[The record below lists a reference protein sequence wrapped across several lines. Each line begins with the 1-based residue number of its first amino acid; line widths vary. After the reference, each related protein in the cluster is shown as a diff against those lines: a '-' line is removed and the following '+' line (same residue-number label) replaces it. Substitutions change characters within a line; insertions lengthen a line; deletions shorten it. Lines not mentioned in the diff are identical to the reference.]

1 MTCFTRFHAD
11 LCGKVTGG
19 LLLAAVF
26 SPATARAQTQ
36 GDTSWQGAWHWIHE
50 SNDGRLI
57 LLEDWFCG
65 VFGRKDRTVPPPG
78 ELSESQAAEL
88 FRSTAGPMCGPV
100 LVSSTVEDPI
110 ILETVSRIAAR
121 PRNHGSRAI
130 RPTRVEGSKMYSDLL
145 RADGSVSV
153 TWNYN
158 RLDAPGTSPLAGVW
172 ELDSDSW
179 EGIMLITDTQYRYA
193 IGMRER
199 ASFESSSG
207 DLTDEQAAYL
217 YSSYDAQGGTFSVS
231 GDLMTRRPAVAKDPR
246 LQGREIVGSFQ
257 LDGAT
262 LTTEFGETRLT
273 WRRAG

>member
-11 LCGKVTGG
+11 LCGKVTVG

-179 EGIMLITDTQYRYA
+179 EGIMLITDTQYRYGKRPGERGTQRPGA
-193 IGMRER
+193 DQHTLHSASAPTSVASRMLPGVMRTVR
-199 ASFESSSG
+199 YALSWKKGS
-207 DLTDEQAAYL
+207 
-217 YSSYDAQGGTFSVS
+217 
-231 GDLMTRRPAVAKDPR
+231 AVALHAERCPKRP
-246 LQGREIVGSFQ
+246 LPH
-257 LDGAT
+257 
-262 LTTEFGETRLT
+262 
-273 WRRAG
+273 RA